1 MTEKIQEV
9 LIDTPKFSFIKYKD
23 NGSID
28 YISPIP
34 FTVNYGNVLDT
45 ISEEGDRFDAIVLG
59 KKLKKGIV
67 IRVPMV
73 GKIEFYDRGIYD
85 PKYIY
90 SDKKVSLIDKINV
103 RLLFT
108 LFFLAKKTLNKLRG
122 KKGKTKLI
130 KINFFQD

>member
-1 MTEKIQEV
+1 MKELNV

-34 FTVNYGNVLDT
+34 FTVNYGSVLNT
-45 ISEEGDRFDAIVLG
+45 TSEEGDKSDAIVLG
-59 KKLKKGIV
+59 KKLKKGTTIK
-67 IRVPMV
+67 VPVV

-85 PKYIY
+85 PKYIC
-90 SDKKVSLIDKINV
+90 SDKEVSLVDKINV

-108 LFFLAKKTLNKLRG
+108 LFSLARKTLNKLRG

-130 KINFFQD
+130 KINFNWG